1 VGIDLGD
8 KKSRVCILDEP
19 GNIVSQEWVVTTP
32 EAFRKR
38 FEGQAPMH
46 IAMEVGT
53 HSRWA
58 SELLRSCGHNVRVAD
73 ARQLALITQ
82 SNAKSDKRD
91 ALTLARMLRA
101 DASLLSPITHRAE
114 QLQMDL
120 TLIRMRNNLVE
131 TRTRFVSSVR
141 GVVKATGARLPDCG
155 TANFSQ
161 EVGEQIPE
169 PLRPALAP
177 MLELID
183 QLNEKIYEY
192 DCQLEHWARTRYAES
207 SRLTQIHG
215 VGTLTALMFML
226 TVGDKERF
234 SRTRDIGSFLGLPAQ
249 ELEAHWPRLS
259 QSGDIE
265 PQLPITKA
273 GDGLLRKTLVE
284 CAQSIVGPCGKDTD
298 LRRWGLKRIE
308 SGNGSKRARQRAVVG
323 VARRLAVLM
332 MSLWKSGK
340 SYDPLAQELEAHL
353 RHSRAQ
359 EEANKEVAA

>member
-1 VGIDLGD
+1 MSKHSKTPAADAVRFVGIDLGD

-120 TLIRMRNNLVE
+120 TLIRMRDNLVE

-161 EVGEQIPE
+161 QVGEQIPE

-192 DCQLEHWARTRYAES
+192 DCQLEHWARTKYAES

-234 SRTRDIGSFLGLPAQ
+234 SRTRDIGSFLGLR
-249 ELEAHWPRLS
+249 PRLS

-284 CAQSIVGPCGKDTD
+284 CAQSIVGPCGKDSD

-340 SYDPLAQELEAHL
+340 SYDPL
-353 RHSRAQ
+353 RHSRTL
-359 EEANKEVAA
+359 EANKEVAA